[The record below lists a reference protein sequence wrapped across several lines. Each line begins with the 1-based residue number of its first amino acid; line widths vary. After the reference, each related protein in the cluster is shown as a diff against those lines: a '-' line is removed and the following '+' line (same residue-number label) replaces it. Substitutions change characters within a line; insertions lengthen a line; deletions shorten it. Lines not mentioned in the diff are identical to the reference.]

1 MYERRYEVEIAT
13 VDENR
18 FFARVYQDLED
29 TLLLLRLFR
38 VGDVVFFDHTLQQ
51 PSGQTLSKYPER
63 IISDYFSTSHYVLS
77 QSDLEDWNR
86 FAQRLMGK
94 PAWNSTWFGIARRF
108 FLYGGSKEFNAD
120 YDQVDRIIDYMIAL
134 EAVLV
139 PEGDGGFL
147 KRRVQKRG
155 NALCP
160 EASEM
165 LLGKFY
171 DIRSTIAH
179 GSALGIEHRET
190 LRNMQAF
197 EAAVRKILAT
207 SLSEVPAS
215 EDGRKAKLV
224 SLYDPSD
231 AEREQKAIED
241 FERTVKKRQRRPVLN
256 KLAAK
261 YGAGITSSRSRNK

>member
-1 MYERRYEVEIAT
+1 
-13 VDENR
+13 
-18 FFARVYQDLED
+18 
-29 TLLLLRLFR
+29 